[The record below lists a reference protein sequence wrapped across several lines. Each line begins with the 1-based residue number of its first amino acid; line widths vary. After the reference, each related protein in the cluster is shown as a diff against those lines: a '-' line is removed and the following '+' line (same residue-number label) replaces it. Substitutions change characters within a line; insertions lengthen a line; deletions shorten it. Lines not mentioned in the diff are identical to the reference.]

1 MAHRLAAHGVP
12 VELFTDAALMAS
24 VSEADLVLLGCDAL
38 FPNRFVNKA
47 GTHALLRMTRTAR
60 VPAFVIADSFKF
72 LPISMKSSFQIREEN
87 PAEVWSRK
95 HRYLR
100 IRNSYFE
107 EIPIRLVSG
116 VVTELGLR
124 EAKDIPLLMRRDGI
138 RRSATHSQK
147 RRRKYHARMIN
158 SR

>member
-1 MAHRLAAHGVP
+1 MAHRLAARGVP

-60 VPAFVIADSFKF
+60 VPAFVVADSFKF
-72 LPISMKSSFQIREEN
+72 LPPSRRSFFQIREEN

-95 HRYLR
+95 QGNLR
-100 IRNSYFE
+100 IRNFYFE
-107 EIPIRLVSG
+107 QIPIRLVSG

-124 EAKDIPLLMRRDGI
+124 EAKDVPSLWSEMASGAARRD
-138 RRSATHSQK
+138 SQK
-147 RRRKYHARMIN
+147 WRRNIT
-158 SR
+158 SE